1 MNKANGDPYV
11 IYGDPAYP
19 VRSHILAPFRNAQL
33 TPAEQNFNEA
43 TSAVNQCYTKFATTA
58 EGPKM
63 SQAKQLVEA
72 KFSVRE
78 CFTSRL

>member
-1 MNKANGDPYV
+1 MMFY
-11 IYGDPAYP
+11 
-19 VRSHILAPFRNAQL
+19 
-33 TPAEQNFNEA
+33 
-43 TSAVNQCYTKFATTA
+43 CYTKFATTA

>member
-1 MNKANGDPYV
+1 MLLDAGIKV
-11 IYGDPAYP
+11 LIC
-19 VRSHILAPFRNAQL
+19 LAISCVH
-33 TPAEQNFNEA
+33 EA
-43 TSAVNQCYTKFATTA
+43 LVERIKTTCYTKFATTA

>member
-1 MNKANGDPYV
+1 MFY
-11 IYGDPAYP
+11 
-19 VRSHILAPFRNAQL
+19 
-33 TPAEQNFNEA
+33 
-43 TSAVNQCYTKFATTA
+43 CYTKFATTV

>member
-1 MNKANGDPYV
+1 MGLKATFL
-11 IYGDPAYP
+11 
-19 VRSHILAPFRNAQL
+19 SKFM
-33 TPAEQNFNEA
+33 FNYLVLVVSGYWA
-43 TSAVNQCYTKFATTA
+43 RCPDTGQHSCYTKFATTA

>member
-1 MNKANGDPYV
+1 MFTHRRLRVA
-11 IYGDPAYP
+11 
-19 VRSHILAPFRNAQL
+19 
-33 TPAEQNFNEA
+33 
-43 TSAVNQCYTKFATTA
+43 CYTKFATTA

-72 KFSVRE
+72 KFNVRE

>member
-1 MNKANGDPYV
+1 MKH
-11 IYGDPAYP
+11 
-19 VRSHILAPFRNAQL
+19 SHSFLTYYIKSRARTQVACVFVNASKHTCLNIRNQ
-33 TPAEQNFNEA
+33 
-43 TSAVNQCYTKFATTA
+43 SAKDGSCYTKFATTA

-63 SQAKQLVEA
+63 SQAKELVEA